1 MFTNTLKGVSRL
13 STRLEKMTKNSNNFY
28 RLLEPSER
36 SNEFPDVLNV
46 DQLCKLLHVGRN
58 TAYNLLRS
66 QVIPS
71 VRVGKQYRIPK
82 DKVIQFLNS

>member
-1 MFTNTLKGVSRL
+1 MHHRFSVRCCL
-13 STRLEKMTKNSNNFY
+13 NNFY